1 MSNNLSPPPNLLA
14 ATRQLNL
21 SWALGWILIVS
32 FTALSYLVGPIVIL
46 PPVQGIPAG
55 TITLLLLV
63 LSGIEIGALSFVRG
77 KILNG
82 NNARLLRGQAPPT
95 PVARYISASFI
106 TSALTGGIAIH
117 GLVAYLIDRFV
128 WAPAV
133 FAVLACLP
141 LLYFRPDTGELRRLL
156 AKPPT
161 G

>member
-1 MSNNLSPPPNLLA
+1 MSNSPSPPPTLAA

-21 SWALGWILIVS
+21 SWALGWIMIVG
-32 FTALSYLVGPIVIL
+32 FTALSYLVGQIVIL
-46 PPVQGIPAG
+46 PPVQSIPAG

-63 LSGIEIGALSFVRG
+63 LSGIEIGVLSFVRG

-82 NNARLLRGQAPPT
+82 NARRLRGQVPPT

-106 TSALTGGIAIH
+106 TSALTGGIAIY

-133 FAVLACLP
+133 FAVLACLT
-141 LLYFRPDTGELRRLL
+141 LLYFRPNTGELRHLL
-156 AKPPT
+156 AKTPI